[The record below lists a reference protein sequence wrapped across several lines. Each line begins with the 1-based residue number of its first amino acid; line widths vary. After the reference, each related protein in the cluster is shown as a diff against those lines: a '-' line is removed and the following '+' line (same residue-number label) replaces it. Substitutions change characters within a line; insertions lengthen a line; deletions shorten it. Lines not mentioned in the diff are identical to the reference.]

1 MDNNY
6 NNDHQNG
13 YGDDPAQNQDNGNTA
28 QNNMQDNGY
37 GQDNIGGYDSQN
49 NYNQTNN
56 GYGAQNAPQNNPY
69 GQPNQGYG
77 PQNSPYGQ
85 PQGAPYGPQNNP
97 YGQQPNNQYGPQ
109 NFYQNGNPYGAP
121 YMQDPYQ
128 QQPPLEGSIGLSV
141 ASMVL
146 GICAILCSCCF
157 YPVAFLLALVGLIL
171 GAVAIKKGPAGK
183 GMAITGL
190 ILSIISVAIAAL
202 ILIFAA
208 SLGISSGLSDLF

>member
-6 NNDHQNG
+6 NNDQSSG
-13 YGDDPAQNQDNGNTA
+13 YGDDPAQAQGNGGYTA
-28 QNNMQDNGY
+28 QNDTHDNTY
-37 GQDNIGGYDSQN
+37 GQNYSGGYDAQN
-49 NYNQTNN
+49 NYNQPNN
-56 GYGAQNAPQNNPY
+56 GYGAQNNPYGQPTGSNYGPQNNPY
-69 GQPNQGYG
+69 GQ
-77 PQNSPYGQ
+77 
-85 PQGAPYGPQNNP
+85 QGAPYGPQNNP
-97 YGQQPNNQYGPQ
+97 YGQPNNPQYGPQ

-121 YMQDPYQ
+121 YLQDPYQ
-128 QQPPLEGSIGLSV
+128 QQPPLEGSVGLSV

-208 SLGISSGLSDLF
+208 SLGISSGISDIF

>member
-6 NNDHQNG
+6 NNDQNSG
-13 YGDDPAQNQDNGNTA
+13 YGGDPAQGQGNVGYTA
-28 QNNMQDNGY
+28 QNDTQDNTY
-37 GQDNIGGYDSQN
+37 GQNYSGGYDAQN
-49 NYNQTNN
+49 NYNQPNN
-56 GYGAQNAPQNNPY
+56 GYGAQNNPY
-69 GQPNQGYG
+69 GQPTGSNYG
-77 PQNSPYGQ
+77 PQNTPYGQ
-85 PQGAPYGPQNNP
+85 QGAPYGPQNNP
-97 YGQQPNNQYGPQ
+97 YGQPNNPQYGPQ

-121 YMQDPYQ
+121 YLQDPYQ
-128 QQPPLEGSIGLSV
+128 QQPPLEGSVGLSV

-190 ILSIISVAIAAL
+190 ILSIISVAIAVL

-208 SLGISSGLSDLF
+208 SLGISSGISDIF

>member
-6 NNDHQNG
+6 NNDQSSG
-13 YGDDPAQNQDNGNTA
+13 YGDDPAQAQGNGGYTA
-28 QNNMQDNGY
+28 QNDTQDNTY
-37 GQDNIGGYDSQN
+37 GQNYSGGYDAQN
-49 NYNQTNN
+49 NYNQPNN
-56 GYGAQNAPQNNPY
+56 GYGAQNNPY

-77 PQNSPYGQ
+77 PQNNPYGQ
-85 PQGAPYGPQNNP
+85 QGAPYGPQNNP
-97 YGQQPNNQYGPQ
+97 YGQPNNPQYGPQ

-121 YMQDPYQ
+121 YLQDPYQ

-208 SLGISSGLSDLF
+208 SLGISSGISDIF

>member
-6 NNDHQNG
+6 NNDQNSG
-13 YGDDPAQNQDNGNTA
+13 YGDDPAQAQGNGGYTA
-28 QNNMQDNGY
+28 QNDTQDNTY
-37 GQDNIGGYDSQN
+37 GQNYSGGYDAQN
-49 NYNQTNN
+49 NYNQPNN
-56 GYGAQNAPQNNPY
+56 GYGAQNNPYGQPTGSNYGPQNNPY
-69 GQPNQGYG
+69 GQ
-77 PQNSPYGQ
+77 
-85 PQGAPYGPQNNP
+85 QGAPYGPQNNP
-97 YGQQPNNQYGPQ
+97 YGQPNNPQYGPQ

-121 YMQDPYQ
+121 YLQDPYQ

-208 SLGISSGLSDLF
+208 SLGISSGISDIF

>member
-6 NNDHQNG
+6 YNDQSSG
-13 YGDDPAQNQDNGNTA
+13 YGDDPAQGQGNVGYTA
-28 QNNMQDNGY
+28 QNDTQDNTY
-37 GQDNIGGYDSQN
+37 GQNYSGGYDAQN
-49 NYNQTNN
+49 NYNQPNN
-56 GYGAQNAPQNNPY
+56 GYGAQNNPYGQPTGSNYGPQNNPY
-69 GQPNQGYG
+69 GQ
-77 PQNSPYGQ
+77 
-85 PQGAPYGPQNNP
+85 QGAPYGPQNNP
-97 YGQQPNNQYGPQ
+97 YGQPNNPQYGPQ

-121 YMQDPYQ
+121 YLQDPYQ
-128 QQPPLEGSIGLSV
+128 QQPPLEGSVGLSV

-146 GICAILCSCCF
+146 GICAILFSCCF

-190 ILSIISVAIAAL
+190 ILSIISVAIAVL

-208 SLGISSGLSDLF
+208 SLGISSGISDIF

>member
-6 NNDHQNG
+6 NNDQSSG
-13 YGDDPAQNQDNGNTA
+13 YGDDPAQGQGNGGYTAQSDTQDNT
-28 QNNMQDNGY
+28 Y
-37 GQDNIGGYDSQN
+37 GQNYSGGYDAQN
-49 NYNQTNN
+49 NYNQPNN
-56 GYGAQNAPQNNPY
+56 GYGAQNNPYGQPTGSNYGPQNNPY
-69 GQPNQGYG
+69 GQ
-77 PQNSPYGQ
+77 
-85 PQGAPYGPQNNP
+85 QGAPYGPQNNP
-97 YGQQPNNQYGPQ
+97 YGQPNNPQYGPQ

-121 YMQDPYQ
+121 YLQDPYQ

-208 SLGISSGLSDLF
+208 SLGISSGISDIF

>member
-6 NNDHQNG
+6 NNDQSSG
-13 YGDDPAQNQDNGNTA
+13 YGDDPAQGQGNGGYTA
-28 QNNMQDNGY
+28 QNDTQDNTY
-37 GQDNIGGYDSQN
+37 GQNYSGGYDAQN
-49 NYNQTNN
+49 NYNQPNN
-56 GYGAQNAPQNNPY
+56 GYGAQNNPYGQPTGSNYGPQNNPY
-69 GQPNQGYG
+69 GQ
-77 PQNSPYGQ
+77 
-85 PQGAPYGPQNNP
+85 QGAPYGPQNNP
-97 YGQQPNNQYGPQ
+97 YGQPNNPQYGPQ

-121 YMQDPYQ
+121 YLQDPYQ

-208 SLGISSGLSDLF
+208 SLGISLGISDIF